1 MYNFCTFS
9 DTRVVLEQNREITKR
24 NKTRILFRFFGLKGL
39 PFPSPLS
46 RVSNRVSIRIW
57 AAVMVSHADSGWG
70 LWLIREKKKGE
81 KRNGDFPPY
90 SDSSSPFSWPF
101 SWKERCRP
109 WVPELDSRMQ
119 EKRGKEGK
127 LAFIWAT
134 FLDFDFS
141 FSIFLILFTFQ
152 SLLIVGLCLF
162 VCFLY
167 LVQSFYL

>member
-70 LWLIREKKKGE
+70 LWLIREKKKG
-81 KRNGDFPPY
+81 K
-90 SDSSSPFSWPF
+90 
-101 SWKERCRP
+101 KEM
-109 WVPELDSRMQ
+109 E
-119 EKRGKEGK
+119 
-127 LAFIWAT
+127 
-134 FLDFDFS
+134 
-141 FSIFLILFTFQ
+141 IFLLTLTHQAPFHDLLAGKKGAAHGCPNLTHGCKKKEVKRENLPSYGLLF
-152 SLLIVGLCLF
+152 
-162 VCFLY
+162 
-167 LVQSFYL
+167 